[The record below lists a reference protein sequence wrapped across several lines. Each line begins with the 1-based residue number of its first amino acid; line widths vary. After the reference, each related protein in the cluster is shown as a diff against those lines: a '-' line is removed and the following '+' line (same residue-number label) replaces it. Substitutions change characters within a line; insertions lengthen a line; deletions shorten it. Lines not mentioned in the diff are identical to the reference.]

1 MAVEAWFDGACNNV
15 GDNRS
20 GYGALVKAEGAVIF
34 RAHGCLGAG
43 PHLSNNC
50 AEYAGIIA
58 LFRFFIQSG
67 ITVATVYGDSDLV
80 IGQLTGR
87 VKVKRG
93 RYLPFFEEA
102 RTLFKQL
109 PGVSLKW
116 ISREQNSE
124 ADELSQ
130 IGIRSQKI
138 ESILPPRANFDLLF
152 A

>member
-1 MAVEAWFDGACNNV
+1 MIEAWFDGACNNI

-20 GYGALVKAEGAVIF
+20 GYGALVKADGVVIH
-34 RAHGCLGAG
+34 RVHGCLGIG
-43 PHLSNNC
+43 RDLSNNC

-58 LFRFFIQSG
+58 LFRLFIQSG
-67 ITVATVYGDSDLV
+67 ITEAVIYGDSNLV
-80 IGQLTGR
+80 VGQLTGR

-102 RTLFKQL
+102 RSLYKQL
-109 PGVSLKW
+109 PAVRLQW
-116 ISREQNSE
+116 IPREQNME

-130 IGIRSQKI
+130 IGIQSEKI